1 MQTAIHPYLSV
12 IIAAHNGKSI
22 LLSCLSALKKQCYI
36 NKPVQYEVIV
46 VGYFNNK
53 LKKSISEKYPE
64 VNLLQTSSPSSVPAL
79 RSIGIM
85 ASKGDIIA
93 LLEDHCIPAKDWV
106 QSILTN
112 HHDGYSVVGG
122 AVENACTRRIVDWA
136 VYFFEYSVFMN
147 PISEEKAT
155 TLPGNNVY
163 YNRPAIQYFED
174 MLEQNLWEPF
184 WHERLIKNGIVL
196 YASSNM
202 VVYHNRSFSIMRFW
216 QLSFI
221 HGCNHAVAGL
231 YHSNFKKI
239 LWIIL
244 AVFFPFILTFRIG
257 RRVLNK
263 QRYLKEF
270 IKASPIILWFYIGW
284 TMGEVMGTFSGQ
296 AIKETGWGE

>member
-12 IIAAHNGKSI
+12 IIAAHNRKWE

-46 VGYFNNK
+46 VGYFDDEVV
-53 LKKSISEKYPE
+53 KSIREKYPE
-64 VNLLQTSSPSSVPAL
+64 VKLLKTSSPSSVPAL
-79 RSIGIM
+79 RSIGIK

-93 LLEDHCIPAKDWV
+93 LLEDHCIPASDWV
-106 QSILTN
+106 QSILSN
-112 HHDGYSVVGG
+112 HQRGHLVVGG
-122 AVENACTRRIVDWA
+122 AVENGLVGRTIDWA
-136 VYFFEYSVFMN
+136 VYFFEYSVFVN
-147 PISEEKAT
+147 PISEEIT
-155 TLPGNNVY
+155 TSLPGNNVS
-163 YNRPAIQYFED
+163 YNRSTIQYFED
-174 MLEQNLWEPF
+174 MLEQNLWESF

-202 VVYHNRSFSIMRFW
+202 VVYHNRSFRIMRFW
-216 QLSFI
+216 HLSFI

-231 YHSNFKKI
+231 HQSNFQKI

-244 AVFFPFILTFRIG
+244 AVFLPFILTFRIG
-257 RRVLNK
+257 RRILNK

-284 TMGEVMGTFSGQ
+284 TVGELIGTISGQ
-296 AIKETGWGE
+296 TISETGWGE